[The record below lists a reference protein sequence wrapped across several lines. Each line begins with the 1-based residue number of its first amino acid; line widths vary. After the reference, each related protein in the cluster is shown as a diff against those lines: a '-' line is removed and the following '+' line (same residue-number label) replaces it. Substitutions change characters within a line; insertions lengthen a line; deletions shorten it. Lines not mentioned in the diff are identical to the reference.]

1 MNLNCSLE
9 EMRTRGGRVVI
20 GRVSI
25 LSYDENEPIKWSEE
39 PSNVRLFIITYEKSY
54 ETKVVEDK

>member
-1 MNLNCSLE
+1 
-9 EMRTRGGRVVI
+9 MRTRGGRVVI
-20 GRVSI
+20 GRGSI
-25 LSYDENEPIKWSEE
+25 LSYYENEPIKWSDE